1 MSVMSSDVTQPLVFV
16 DAPKKTHHATISIGE
31 QGLPPDYF
39 VEASGSAA
47 FITRVMVAA
56 SDAFEEDV
64 K

>member
-1 MSVMSSDVTQPLVFV
+1 MSVDAATQPVGYIY
-16 DAPKKTHHATISIGE
+16 APKKTHHATISIGE
-31 QGLPPDYF
+31 QGRPPEYF

-56 SDAFEEDV
+56 SDAFEEEN